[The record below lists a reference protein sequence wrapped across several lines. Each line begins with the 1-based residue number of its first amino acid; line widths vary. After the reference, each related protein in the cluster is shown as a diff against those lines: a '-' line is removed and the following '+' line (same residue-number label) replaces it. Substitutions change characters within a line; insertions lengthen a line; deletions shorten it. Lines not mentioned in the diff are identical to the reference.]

1 MGRPSAQLTH
11 TVRLRITKELDEKLE
26 QYANKHEIGK
36 STAIRDILNLY
47 FAQN

>member
-11 TVRLRITKELDEKLE
+11 TVRLRITKELDKKLE
-26 QYANKHEIGK
+26 QYANKHEISK

>member
-1 MGRPSAQLTH
+1 MGRPSTQLTQ

-26 QYANKHEIGK
+26 QYASKHEVGK